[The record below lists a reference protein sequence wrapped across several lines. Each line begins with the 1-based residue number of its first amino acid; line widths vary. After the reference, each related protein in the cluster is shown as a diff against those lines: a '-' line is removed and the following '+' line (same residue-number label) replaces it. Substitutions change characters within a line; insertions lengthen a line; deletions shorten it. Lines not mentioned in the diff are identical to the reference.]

1 MASRRGIRAL
11 QRSPRGPRHRR
22 RFATAAPTLPGSV
35 DTVIVGGG
43 CVGLAVAHALAKE
56 GLGDVLLVER
66 EAAVGSVTS
75 SQAAGLVGQMRTGG
89 VDRIKMAMRSVA
101 EFSALQAEPDDAMP
115 RPGWRQVGSL
125 RVAQTAARAEEDV
138 ALKAMCDEA
147 GLETHWLTAAE
158 AVERWPGL
166 RFSSAAEASADDTA
180 APPVHS
186 VLWCPTDGYLQPYD
200 LCTAY
205 QAHARRNGAQFATRC
220 SLEAITLSPDGSR
233 VEGVETSS
241 GAVSCRRVI
250 NAAGAHAYHVA
261 KLAMPALDWPL
272 FPVRHASVVTVS
284 Y

>member
-1 MASRRGIRAL
+1 M
-11 QRSPRGPRHRR
+11 
-22 RFATAAPTLPGSV
+22 
-35 DTVIVGGG
+35 
-43 CVGLAVAHALAKE
+43 GLAVAHALAKE

-166 RFSSAAEASADDTA
+166 RFSSTAEASADDTA